1 MKEPRP
7 TSEPILVW
15 TVEVDRPLLLED
27 VTHYANF
34 GRGRYTVKRSPRAG
48 VGYVARWHRSRRPQN
63 RGENI
68 GSTPKLEAAKT
79 ACERHAASRDA

>member
-15 TVEVDRPLLLED
+15 TVEADRPLLLED

-34 GRGRYTVKRSPRAG
+34 GL
-48 VGYVARWHRSRRPQN
+48 VA
-63 RGENI
+63 
-68 GSTPKLEAAKT
+68 TP
-79 ACERHAASRDA
+79 

>member
-34 GRGRYTVKRSPRAG
+34 GR
-48 VGYVARWHRSRRPQN
+48 HRREEKPSCWSWVRGALASQPPPAKP
-63 RGENI
+63 GENI

-79 ACERHAASRDA
+79 ACERHAASREA